1 MHAPGRPKRESS
13 LGEEVAQRQEGT
25 PTRGAPIVQVD
36 GLTRDFKLGRG
47 AGNAVLRAV
56 DNVSFQI
63 GVGETLGLVGE
74 SGSGKSTI
82 GRMMIGLLPP
92 SQGDIRL
99 FGRSIAGKPG
109 QANLKAVRHRL
120 QFVFQ
125 DPYSSL
131 NPRMRVGDAVAEP
144 IDIAGKLDGK
154 ARGERVAELFEMVGL
169 PPSFASRFPHEFSG
183 GQRQRI
189 VIARALALNPDF
201 VVCDEAVA
209 SLDVSMQ
216 AQIVNLLMDLQDKLG
231 LSYLFIAHD
240 LAVVRAISQR
250 VAVLY
255 AGEVVEIGAKRGLYA
270 WPRHPYTQALLKAVP
285 RPEVG
290 RPRQPPI
297 KGELLSVLDKPKGC
311 SLAPRC
317 PHAAERCREEKP
329 RLREVEAGWQ
339 VACHFHETISPA
351 APGSLSQ

>member
-1 MHAPGRPKRESS
+1 MSE
-13 LGEEVAQRQEGT
+13 
-25 PTRGAPIVQVD
+25 IVQVR
-36 GLTRDFKLGRG
+36 GLTRDFKLGRA
-47 AGNAVLRAV
+47 AGHAVLRAV
-56 DNVSFQI
+56 DDVNFDI
-63 GVGETLGLVGE
+63 GRGETLGLVGE

-82 GRMMIGLLPP
+82 GRMMIGLLAP

-99 FGRSIAGKPG
+99 FGASITGADGKR
-109 QANLKAVRHRL
+109 NLARVRQRL

-144 IDIAGKLDGK
+144 IDIARRLG
-154 ARGERVAELFEMVGL
+154 ARERQERIAELFEMVGL
-169 PPSFASRFPHEFSG
+169 PPSFATRFPHEFSG

-189 VIARALALNPDF
+189 VIARALALNPEF

-255 AGEVVEIGAKRGLYA
+255 AGEVVEVGAREGLYA
-270 WPRHPYTQALLKAVP
+270 RPRHPYTQALLKAVP

-290 RPRQPPI
+290 RHREPPI
-297 KGELLSVLDKPKGC
+297 KGELLSVLNRPAGC
-311 SLAPRC
+311 SLSPRC
-317 PHAAERCREEKP
+317 PHATERCREEKP
-329 RLREVEAGWQ
+329 LLREVETGWM
-339 VACHFHETISPA
+339 VACHHHETIDA
-351 APGSLSQ
+351 RG

>member
-1 MHAPGRPKRESS
+1 MT
-13 LGEEVAQRQEGT
+13 Q
-25 PTRGAPIVQVD
+25 APIVQVQ
-36 GLTRDFKLGRG
+36 GLSRDFKLGRS
-47 AGNAVLRAV
+47 AGHAVLRAV
-56 DNVSFQI
+56 DNVSFDI
-63 GVGETLGLVGE
+63 GLGETLGLVGE

-92 SQGDIRL
+92 SEGDIRL
-99 FGRSIAGKPG
+99 FGNSIAGKAG

-144 IDIAGKLDGK
+144 LDIAATLGAK
-154 ARGERVAELFEMVGL
+154 ARQERVAELFDMVGL

-189 VIARALALNPDF
+189 VIARSLALNPDF

-255 AGEVVEIGAKRGLYA
+255 AGEVVEIGDKRDLYA
-270 WPRHPYTQALLKAVP
+270 GPRHPYTQALLKAVP

-297 KGELLSVLDKPKGC
+297 KGELLSVLNKPKGC
-311 SLAPRC
+311 SLSPRC
-317 PHAAERCREEKP
+317 PHAMARCREEKP
-329 RLREVEAGWQ
+329 RLRDVAVGWQ

-351 APGSLSQ
+351 APGSQS